1 MNALRTLL
9 ILFIAL
15 TSLFAVAC
23 RSEPQTAEE
32 AFSDCQAMLDKDDL
46 EGVGKCTERVMAENP
61 ALARSIS
68 ARATMAVHTKCLD
81 LLNKNEH
88 KKSVVCFEGY
98 TALDPDESVGYF
110 QLAQSYY
117 NLTKSEGY
125 PDPQLL
131 GRARQAIEKS
141 IKLKPGNAEAHL
153 LNGKILLSSNL
164 RETSLAE
171 FRKATELSPSTF
183 EFWIES
189 AIAHEKFSDTSGAAV
204 ACLKALELKPDDP
217 DTLERLANLYAKTF
231 QTDKAIATLE
241 KLLGVDPGRKGV
253 QQKLDELK
261 ATAK

>member
-1 MNALRTLL
+1 MNATRILL

-15 TSLFAVAC
+15 LCLITLSC
-23 RSEPQTAEE
+23 RSEPETAEE

-98 TALDPDESVGYF
+98 TALDSDEPVGYF

-117 NLTKSEGY
+117 NLNKSEGY

-153 LNGKILLSSNL
+153 LNGKILLDMTL
-164 RETSLAE
+164 RDMSLAE

-183 EFWIES
+183 GFWIES
-189 AIAHEKFSDTSGAAV
+189 AIAHEKLSDTSGAVV
-204 ACLKALELKPDDP
+204 ACLKALELKPDDA

-241 KLLGVDPGRKGV
+241 KLLKADPSREGT

-261 ATAK
+261 ATPK